1 MDTSTP
7 TRRSKLLSLAD
18 AVSGVIPNPCP
29 LLAVGGMHMH
39 NAPMALIREVIRQ
52 GIHINRL
59 LTSPSASIQ
68 ADLLIGAG
76 LVDEVI
82 TSYIGFE
89 YLGLAPAFRR
99 AVESGKLRLIEADA
113 PLITFGL
120 QAAAAGQ
127 PFATLPPGLELS
139 DLPAASPDFYRWTTD
154 PFTNVPVLAIPP
166 LRPTVALIHC
176 QEADEFGNAIFK
188 GSVFTDR
195 LMAFAAASTL
205 IQVENVLRTDRLYGI
220 STQVGIP
227 AALTTAVVEEAFGCH
242 PTSSHRYY
250 NHDEQHLKD
259 YIRLTATEEGM
270 QGYLQRYV
278 YEPADNREYIE
289 RARADAPD
297 TFSTPSL

>member
-1 MDTSTP
+1 M
-7 TRRSKLLSLAD
+7 
-18 AVSGVIPNPCP
+18 
-29 LLAVGGMHMH
+29 
-39 NAPMALIREVIRQ
+39 
-52 GIHINRL
+52 HINRL

-89 YLGLAPAFRR
+89 YLGLAPSFRR
-99 AVESGKLRLIEADA
+99 AVESGQVRLIEADA

-127 PFATLPPGLELS
+127 PFAIMPPGLELS
-139 DLPAASPDFYRWTTD
+139 DVPATSPDFYRWTTD

-166 LRPTVALIHC
+166 LRPSVALIHC
-176 QEADEFGNAIFK
+176 QEADEFGNALFK

-195 LMAFAAASTL
+195 LMAFAAERT
-205 IQVENVLRTDRLYGI
+205 IVQVENVLRTERLYGI
-220 STQVGIP
+220 STQVAIP

-259 YIRLTATEEGM
+259 YIRLTATAEGM
-270 QGYLQRYV
+270 RGYLQRYV
-278 YEPADNREYIE
+278 YEPTSAREYIE

-297 TFSTPSL
+297 TFTTPSL

>member
-1 MDTSTP
+1 MDAATP
-7 TRRSKLLSLAD
+7 SRRAKLMNLPA
-18 AVSGVIPNPCP
+18 AVAEIIPNPCP

-52 GIHINRL
+52 GIRIECL

-76 LVDEVI
+76 LVDAVI

-99 AVESGKLRLIEADA
+99 AVEQGKLRLIEADA

-127 PFATLPPGLELS
+127 PFATLPPGLERS
-139 DLPAASPDFYRWTTD
+139 DVPAASPDFYKWTSD
-154 PFTNVPVLAIPP
+154 PFSGAAVLAIPP

-176 QEADEFGNAIFK
+176 QEADEFGNALFK
-188 GSVFTDR
+188 GAVFTDR
-195 LMAFAAASTL
+195 LMAFAAERT
-205 IQVENVLRTDRLYGI
+205 IVQVENLVSTARLYSI
-220 STQVGIP
+220 SPQVGIP
-227 AALTTAVVEEAFGCH
+227 AALTTAVVEQPFGCH

-259 YIRLTATEEGM
+259 YIRLTADEAGM
-270 QGYLQRYV
+270 QGYLQHYV
-278 YEPADNREYIE
+278 YAPSSPHEYLD
-289 RARADAPD
+289 RARNAAPD
-297 TFSTPSL
+297 TFSTPNL